1 MSHTVFLAFGSN
13 LGNRKENLSRAL
25 ELLKHEGLKPVSV
38 SQPVITAPEGFES
51 SNQFLNSAA
60 IFTTESSPFEV
71 LEITQR
77 IERTLGR
84 MQKSHDGI
92 YHDRTMDIDIL
103 FYDNEIINT
112 PELTIPHP
120 KIAERLFVLRPLCE
134 IAPLF
139 RHPVTGKTIRE
150 LLDSACR
157 Q

>member
-1 MSHTVFLAFGSN
+1 
-13 LGNRKENLSRAL
+13 
-25 ELLKHEGLKPVSV
+25 
-38 SQPVITAPEGFES
+38 
-51 SNQFLNSAA
+51 
-60 IFTTESSPFEV
+60 
-71 LEITQR
+71 
-77 IERTLGR
+77 
-84 MQKSHDGI
+84 MQKSHDGT

-103 FYDNEIINT
+103 FYDNETINT

>member
-38 SQPVITAPEGFES
+38 SLPVITAPEGFES
-51 SNQFLNSAA
+51 SNQ
-60 IFTTESSPFEV
+60 V
-71 LEITQR
+71 LKITQR

-103 FYDNEIINT
+103 FYDNETINT